1 LLFQASLAAAARSLA
16 SFDGEKTMSDFNRR
30 DALKISASLA
40 LAAAAG
46 GFSCVEM
53 AKAGPIEVPAIDKLS
68 VRVLVDGA
76 SDIFFR
82 PQEVSGVRTE
92 PGRSANSLRPLHS
105 EWGLSLLLEPQ
116 RGDEKRT
123 FLLDYGWTPEA
134 INGNMDLLKVD
145 ASKIDTLILSHG
157 HFDHWGGLFGFLDRH
172 RKDMPADLTMFAGG
186 EDNFCQRYTRAGQGD
201 LSDFGML
208 DRRDIAR
215 QNVKLVLCESPV
227 VIGGQAFTTGKIK
240 RNSIEKVLPN
250 TMVEFKLKDGAGCN
264 ASHYLPA
271 EMEGKTVPDEH
282 IHEHATCFNLKDKG
296 LVVISSCGHVGIVNS
311 VRQAMEVSGVQKV
324 HAIVGGFHLGPAPA
338 DYLTQVVSEIGKL
351 NPDVLIPMHCSGLN
365 FAQEAQRQM
374 PGKVL
379 TTTTGTRIT
388 FGI

>member
-1 LLFQASLAAAARSLA
+1 
-16 SFDGEKTMSDFNRR
+16 MSDINRR
-30 DALKISASLA
+30 DALKISASFA

-46 GFSCVEM
+46 GFSCIEM
-53 AKAGPIEVPAIDKLS
+53 AKAGPIEVPTIDKLS
-68 VRVLVDGA
+68 VRVLVDSA

-82 PQEVSGVRTE
+82 PQEANGVKTE
-92 PGRSANSLRPLHS
+92 PGRSSDSLRPLHS

-145 ASKIDTLILSHG
+145 PSKIDTLIMSHG
-157 HFDHWGGLFGFLDRH
+157 HFDPWGGLLGFLDKH
-172 RKDMPADLTMFAGG
+172 RKDLPADLTMYAGG
-186 EDNFCQRYTRAGQGD
+186 EDNFCQRYVRAGQSE

-208 DRRDIAR
+208 DRRDLAK

-240 RNSIEKVLPN
+240 RNSIEKLLPN
-250 TMVEFKLKDGAGCN
+250 SMVEFKLKDGAGCD

-271 EMEGKTVPDEH
+271 EMEGKIVPDEH

-311 VRQAMEVSGVQKV
+311 TRQAMKVSGVQKV
-324 HAIVGGFHLGPAPA
+324 HAIVGGFHLFPA
-338 DYLTQVVSEIGKL
+338 DDAYLRQTVAEL
-351 NPDVLIPMHCSGLN
+351 NVLQPDVVIPMHCSGPGLLTSLR
-365 FAQEAQRQM
+365 ALM
-374 PGKVL
+374 PERLVPS
-379 TTTTGTRIT
+379 TTGTEFT
-388 FGI
+388 FGA

>member
-1 LLFQASLAAAARSLA
+1 
-16 SFDGEKTMSDFNRR
+16 MSHINRR
-30 DALKISASLA
+30 DALKMSGGFA

-46 GFSCVEM
+46 GFSCIEM
-53 AKAGPIEVPAIDKLS
+53 AKAGPIDVPTIDKLS
-68 VRVLVDGA
+68 VRVLVDST

-82 PQEVSGVRTE
+82 PQEVSGVKTE
-92 PGRSANSLRPLHS
+92 PGRSADSRRPLHS

-123 FLLDYGWTPEA
+123 FLLDYGWTPEV

-145 ASKIDTLILSHG
+145 ASKIDTLIMSHG
-157 HFDHWGGLFGFLDRH
+157 HFDHWGGLLGFLDKH
-172 RKDMPADLTMFAGG
+172 RKDLPADLTMYAGG
-186 EDNFCQRYTRAGQGD
+186 EDNFCQRYARAGQGE
-201 LSDFGML
+201 LSDFGVL

-240 RNSIEKVLPN
+240 RSSIEKVLPN

-271 EMEGKTVPDEH
+271 EMEGRIVPDEH

-311 VRQAMEVSGVQKV
+311 VRQAMEVSGVEKI
-324 HAIVGGFHLGPAPA
+324 HAIMGGFHLGPAPA

-351 NPDVLIPMHCSGLN
+351 NPDVVIPMHCSGLN
-365 FAQEAQRQM
+365 FTQEAQRQM

-379 TTTTGTRIT
+379 ATTTGTRIR